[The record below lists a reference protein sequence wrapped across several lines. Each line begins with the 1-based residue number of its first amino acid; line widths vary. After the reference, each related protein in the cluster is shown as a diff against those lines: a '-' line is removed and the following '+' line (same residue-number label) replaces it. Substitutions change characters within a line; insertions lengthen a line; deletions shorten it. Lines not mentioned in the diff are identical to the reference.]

1 MLIIDQLAALWDEL
15 SRHFAE
21 EEDGGCIEEA
31 VCRCPS
37 MSREAQRL
45 ELQHETLLDQL
56 EQLIVRCCL
65 TTTTGECADGVKQE
79 FEEFSQQLHMHEDVE
94 NRILQH
100 AFGGSFGI
108 DEPCSA
114 RR

>member
-1 MLIIDQLAALWDEL
+1 MLIIDQLSALRDEL

-37 MSREAQRL
+37 MSREAQQL

-56 EQLIVRCCL
+56 EQLIVRHRL
-65 TTTTGECADGVKQE
+65 TTMNVECIDSVKQE
-79 FEEFSQQLHMHEDVE
+79 FEEFSQQLHAHEAAE
-94 NRILQH
+94 NSILQH